1 MSSAPAT
8 SGLSNTA
15 ASRNIPSRRAPA
27 GLRFFVYAAI
37 SLSIMWLD
45 QRGGWLDTVRFT
57 LQAVAYPLQMALASP
72 AAAWDWTR
80 ENFEQRT
87 MLQQENRALRERL
100 REFELLAMRRADLER
115 ENFELRNLRSAAADV
130 ANRWLVA
137 RVIAVE
143 TNRLRQRYTVDRGT
157 VHGISKG
164 QTVIAGEGLVG
175 QALRVGPWSTE
186 VILLADPEHA
196 VPVQIARTGQRTVAL
211 GTGRDSELSLPFL
224 PLQSDIREGD
234 LLVTSG
240 LGKTLPAG
248 YPVGS
253 VSAVRR
259 DGASPLAQ
267 VTATVTAKVDRDR
280 VVAFLWFNPAHP
292 AAPPTVQPITAPP
305 AAAATPP

>member
-1 MSSAPAT
+1 
-8 SGLSNTA
+8 LSNTA
-15 ASRNIPSRRAPA
+15 ASRNIPPRGTPA
-27 GLRFFVYAAI
+27 GLRFFVYATL

-45 QRGGWLDTVRFT
+45 QRGGWLDTVRFA

-87 MLQQENRALRERL
+87 TLQQENRALRERL
-100 REFELLAMRRADLER
+100 RELELLAMRRADLER
-115 ENFELRNLRSAAADV
+115 ENFELRSLGSAANDV
-130 ANRWLVA
+130 ADRWLAA

-164 QTVIAGEGLVG
+164 QAVIAGEGLVG
-175 QALRVGPWSTE
+175 QGLRVGPWSTE
-186 VILLADPEHA
+186 IILLADPEHA
-196 VPVQIARTGQRTVAL
+196 VPVQIARTGQRTLAL
-211 GTGRDSELSLPFL
+211 GTGRNGELSLPYL

-240 LGKTLPAG
+240 LGKTFPTG

-267 VTATVTAKVDRDR
+267 VTAKITAKLDRDR
-280 VVAFLWFNPAHP
+280 VVAFLWFKPAHP
-292 AAPPTVQPITAPP
+292 AASPTAPP
-305 AAAATPP
+305 AATPP